1 MFRQNGQ
8 QLEISYKT
16 SRKLGTLRAHPEST
30 LSLPLVFRFNAQNS
44 NFRLTISLVAEGNEI
59 GGETMDE
66 KSLLELWNTKR
77 SQVINA
83 QIAPTL
89 MLVGVFVLAAYGK
102 FETATDAA
110 KYLTIGVAAA
120 TGILAII
127 SQYATIREAE
137 ILLVDLKRIEKPSEL
152 SKKIADS
159 RGLLSL
165 SAIAMV
171 GLGVAVFALVVWAVL
186 G

>member
-1 MFRQNGQ
+1 
-8 QLEISYKT
+8 
-16 SRKLGTLRAHPEST
+16 
-30 LSLPLVFRFNAQNS
+30 
-44 NFRLTISLVAEGNEI
+44 
-59 GGETMDE
+59 
-66 KSLLELWNTKR
+66 
-77 SQVINA
+77 
-83 QIAPTL
+83 

-137 ILLVDLKRIEKPSEL
+137 VLLVDLKRLEKPSEL

-171 GLGVAVFALVVWAVL
+171 GHGLVVFALVVWAVL

>member
-1 MFRQNGQ
+1 
-8 QLEISYKT
+8 
-16 SRKLGTLRAHPEST
+16 
-30 LSLPLVFRFNAQNS
+30 
-44 NFRLTISLVAEGNEI
+44 
-59 GGETMDE
+59 MDE
-66 KSLLELWNTKR
+66 KGLLELWNTKR

-89 MLVGVFVLAAYGK
+89 MLIGVFVVGAFGK
-102 FETATDAA
+102 FETASDGA

-137 ILLVDLKRIEKPSEL
+137 VLLIDLKRIENSSEL
-152 SKKIADS
+152 AKRISVS
-159 RGLLSL
+159 RGLLSM
-165 SAIAMV
+165 SAIAIV
-171 GLGVAVFALVVWAVL
+171 GLGIAVFALVVWAVL